1 MTYII
6 ILAAIMALGMAGI
19 GWFYKIVDEDKH

>member
-6 ILAAIMALGMAGI
+6 IMAVIMVVGMVGM
-19 GWFYKIVDEDKH
+19 GWFYRIMDKDQS

>member
-6 ILAAIMALGMAGI
+6 ILAVIMVVGMI
-19 GWFYKIVDEDKH
+19 SMGWFYKIVDEDKH

>member
-6 ILAAIMALGMAGI
+6 IMAVIMVVGMVGM
-19 GWFYKIVDEDKH
+19 GWFYQIMDKDQS

>member
-6 ILAAIMALGMAGI
+6 ILAVIMVVGMIGM

>member
-6 ILAAIMALGMAGI
+6 IMAIIMVVGMVGM
-19 GWFYKIVDEDKH
+19 GWFYKIMDNDQH

>member
-6 ILAAIMALGMAGI
+6 IMVAVMVVGMVGM
-19 GWFYKIVDEDKH
+19 GWFYRIMDKDKS

>member
-6 ILAAIMALGMAGI
+6 ILIAVMVVGMAGM
-19 GWFYKIVDEDKH
+19 GWFFQILDKDKS

>member
-6 ILAAIMALGMAGI
+6 ILAAIMVVGMIGM